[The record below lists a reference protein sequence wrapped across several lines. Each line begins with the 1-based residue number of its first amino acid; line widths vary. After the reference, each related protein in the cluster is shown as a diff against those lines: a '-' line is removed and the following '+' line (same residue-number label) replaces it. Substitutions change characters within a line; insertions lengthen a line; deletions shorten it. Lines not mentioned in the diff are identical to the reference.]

1 MERPSEIRAHL
12 ALLFMV
18 VIWAVNFSVAK
29 VALGEVSPLTFNAL
43 RFPLAAA
50 LLYVILQSRGS
61 IPLPTRAELPRVL
74 TLGLLG
80 NLLYQMFFIFGLNR
94 TTAGNASLLLAG
106 TPIITAVM
114 SSMLGHESIRPRV
127 WFGVIATFGG
137 ILLVVIGG
145 RGQIEA
151 GGSTL
156 LGDLLMFGAS
166 LAWAFYTVGSR
177 PLVEKYGALPI
188 TAWTLWIGS
197 AGLVIAGIGDVWRT
211 DWSGISAMT
220 WLAVLYAGVLSI
232 GVAYVIWYYGVGRLG
247 NTRTSTYS
255 NIVPVIALAVAWMW
269 LGEVPTAF
277 QLMGT
282 VVILSG
288 VTVAQSG

>member
-1 MERPSEIRAHL
+1 MERPSELRAHL

-29 VALGEVSPLTFNAL
+29 VALVEVSPLTFNAL

-80 NLLYQMFFIFGLNR
+80 NLLYQMFFIFGLHR

-114 SSMLGHESIRPRV
+114 SSMLGHERIRPRV

-197 AGLVIAGIGDVWRT
+197 AGLVIAGIGDVLRT

-247 NTRTSTYS
+247 NTKTSTYS